1 MSYLDDHLSEGA
13 TIAQLSEMLIKYD
26 PPESIEAESPTS
38 PMSLTSGCAS
48 PSKKPLVPMEQSS
61 DRTKGVLDVKEALE
75 KLFPPKICNED
86 GMSSKIQKVSE
97 EPSTRLEIIALQEQL
112 ELRSNLRS
120 TRSTG
125 VCIQREDLY
134 GQCFEELI
142 RQVTVT
148 CPERGILL
156 GRLKDE
162 IDMTIISYKA
172 LIETICSL
180 GMRKVIQRKIAQEI
194 NKDHDQ
200 LEYEVQIQQRRVH
213 GLQAKLHKTKRIIE
227 DKQKLFEAQHEEEV
241 RFIKKGNIQLNNEL
255 KRLTQAV
262 QQ

>member
-1 MSYLDDHLSEGA
+1 MSYLEDPLAEGA
-13 TIAQLSEMLIKYD
+13 TIAQLSETLVKYD
-26 PPESIEAESPTS
+26 PPEEVEEESPAS
-38 PMSLTSGCAS
+38 PMSMTSGCAS
-48 PSKKPLVPMEQSS
+48 PSKKPLVPMNEGA
-61 DRTKGVLDVKEALE
+61 DRTKGVLDVSETLE
-75 KLFPPKICNED
+75 KLFPPITTTTED
-86 GMSSKIQKVSE
+86 GKTLIQKVSAQ
-97 EPSTRLEIIALQEQL
+97 PSSRLEIISLQEQL

-125 VCIQREDLY
+125 VCVQREDLY
-134 GQCFEELI
+134 SQCFDELI
-142 RQVTVT
+142 RQITVT

-162 IDMTIISYKA
+162 INMTITSYKA
-172 LIETICSL
+172 LIDTICSL

-194 NKDHDQ
+194 NKEHAQ